1 MGRSH
6 FTTKPFSLHKICSK
20 SVFSLSFSHTHTH
33 KIHRLFYKIPA
44 PNSTGNHN
52 LDEVEEEGIEP

>member
-6 FTTKPFSLHKICSK
+6 FTSKPFSLNKICSK
-20 SVFSLSFSHTHTH
+20 SVLSLSHTH

-52 LDEVEEEGIEP
+52 LDEEEEEGIEP